1 MTFEIR
7 KKNPRQSDMKLKRIV
22 PPMLCKDVP
31 TAGTRSASS
40 PSTPKIL
47 TQATS
52 LKYLTWGHKFLGS
65 TPLQIIVVQTVN
77 DVTFE
82 KMLCKLRA
90 PAKQSYWHDICNNI
104 YYCSNIY
111 SVPAFFLLARMSIDS
126 LIVDLPWCEVCSFA
140 QARNDNDHQCSVL
153 DHHVVIQVIITQR
166 DGQ

>member
-65 TPLQIIVVQTVN
+65 TPLQIFLVQTVN

-82 KMLCKLRA
+82 RMLCKLHA
-90 PAKQSYWHDICNNI
+90 PAKQSYWHDICKNKN
-104 YYCSNIY
+104 YCSNIY
-111 SVPAFFLLARMSIDS
+111 SVPVFFLLARMSIYS
-126 LIVDLPWCEVCSFA
+126 LIVDLPWCEVC
-140 QARNDNDHQCSVL
+140 VL
-153 DHHVVIQVIITQR
+153 PRHEMTMTTSAAFWTTTLSSKL
-166 DGQ
+166 